1 MAALAESLVDE
12 WLNRQG
18 FFTVRGVRHGVDEI
32 DLLAVRPT
40 NVGDLEAWHVE
51 VQASF
56 RPIGYI
62 SPLLSEH
69 VPSFAKSK
77 TSAKERPAEL
87 LKPCVAAWVEGKFFS
102 TSKRAAREMAWPG
115 LKWKPTLVHA
125 VVREAAELPLIASHG
140 ITLLPLHS
148 VLADLRHAAG
158 KLKGSAGTDLAE
170 IIEYYNTFVVPANK
184 SLDRTRDV

>member
-32 DLLAVRPT
+32 DLLAVRPSAS
-40 NVGDLEAWHVE
+40 GLDAWHVE

-62 SPLLSEH
+62 SPLLAEH
-69 VPSFAKSK
+69 IPSFAKSK
-77 TSAKERPAEL
+77 TSAKSRPLEL
-87 LKPCVAAWVEGKFFS
+87 LEPCVESWVEGKFYS
-102 TSKRAAREMAWPG
+102 ASKRAARELAWPG
-115 LKWKPTLVHA
+115 LQWRPTLVHA
-125 VVREAAELPLIASHG
+125 VVREPAELRLISARG
-140 ITLLPLHS
+140 IACLALHT
-148 VLADLRHAAG
+148 VLADLKHAAG
-158 KLKGSAGTDLAE
+158 KLKGVAGTDLAE

-184 SLDRTRDV
+184 SLERSRDR